1 MNLTPINP
9 YTVNKIAE
17 EQRQKIE
24 ELEAEVES
32 LKAQLATEETKT
44 NE

>member
-24 ELEAEVES
+24 ELEAKVAS
-32 LKAQLATEETKT
+32 LEAQLAEETKT

>member
-24 ELEAEVES
+24 ELEAKVAS
-32 LKAQLATEETKT
+32 LETQLAEEAKA

>member
-17 EQRQKIE
+17 ERQQKIE

-32 LKAQLATEETKT
+32 LKAQLAEETKT

>member
-17 EQRQKIE
+17 ERQQKIE
-24 ELEAEVES
+24 ELEAEVKS
-32 LKAQLATEETKT
+32 LKAQLAEETET

>member
-17 EQRQKIE
+17 ERQQKIE
-24 ELEAEVES
+24 ELEAKVAS
-32 LKAQLATEETKT
+32 LEAQLAEETKN